1 MAGEQRPRAL
11 RATAA
16 QSRKYPRSLGIF
28 ASRVDRFDPHR
39 FRLLLVRGGRTQLRI
54 HGLLQLSHKSLQGLI
69 ASIQDVTQFSTNGH
83 SALKRIPSLGQKWNV
98 FEELCSI
105 FRKLIH
111 RFSVHRHGFWHAL
124 CTHVNLLLPHLLP
137 SLASSFPRRKTRIMN
152 LLVQASIRPPEYCV
166 QILGTWISIEV
177 GSQSYREF

>member
-28 ASRVDRFDPHR
+28 ASRVDRFDPHP
-39 FRLLLVRGGRTQLRI
+39 FRLLLVRGGRAQLRV
-54 HGLLQLSHKSLQGLI
+54 HGLLQLSHKGLQGLI

-98 FEELCSI
+98 FEELCSV
-105 FRKLIH
+105 FRELVH
-111 RFSVHRHGFWHAL
+111 RFSVHGHGFWHAL
-124 CTHVNLLLPHLLP
+124 CTHVNLLLPHSLP
-137 SLASSFPRRKTRIMN
+137 SLASSFPRQKIRIMN
-152 LLVQASIRPPEYCV
+152 LLVRKGQTDSSLSSH
-166 QILGTWISIEV
+166 ILWVIIEACRR
-177 GSQSYREF
+177 SPQSCAI